1 MARVIEV
8 AKEVVEVYVNMGR
21 VKKDIVKSTSFPVV
35 KTLSELDD
43 GNWED
48 ITINWESS
56 ISAIAEASW
65 SVDQDTRRKFNFDPE
80 RLRTA

>member
-1 MARVIEV
+1 
-8 AKEVVEVYVNMGR
+8 MGR
-21 VKKDIVKSTSFPVV
+21 IIKDIVKSTSFPVV

-56 ISAIAEASW
+56 ISAISEASW
-65 SVDQDTRRKFNFDPE
+65 DVSQDTRRKFAFDPE
-80 RLRTA
+80 RLRVA